1 MCSFFIITNLYN
13 GILYILVLITREIE
27 PVIIVGGH
35 LVNEVIN
42 KIVKFLVKSPR
53 PKFHADFGSNSK
65 YGLTYGFPSAHSQF
79 MGFLLVIILVLSYL
93 KFLTCQRNIKELF
106 V

>member
-42 KIVKFLVKSPR
+42 KIVKFLVKSQ
-53 PKFHADFGSNSK
+53 DLNSM
-65 YGLTYGFPSAHSQF
+65 L
-79 MGFLLVIILVLSYL
+79 ILDQIV
-93 KFLTCQRNIKELF
+93 NM